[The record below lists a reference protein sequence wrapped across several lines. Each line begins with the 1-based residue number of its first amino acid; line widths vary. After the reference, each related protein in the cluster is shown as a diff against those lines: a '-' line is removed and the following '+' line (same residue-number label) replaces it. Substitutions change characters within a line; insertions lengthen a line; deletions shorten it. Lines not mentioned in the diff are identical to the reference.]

1 MIYCKCTVNNLF
13 LYQQYKIRF
22 IRNINFW
29 FLKRDKSR
37 VEKMA
42 RQVVRNKFVGPM
54 KLVKKLKPLKNAVH
68 CRFTKARTGILIELT
83 VETDDYS

>member
-1 MIYCKCTVNNLF
+1 
-13 LYQQYKIRF
+13 
-22 IRNINFW
+22 
-29 FLKRDKSR
+29 
-37 VEKMA
+37 MA